1 MILAIKLI
9 ASLLAANS
17 LYFFWK
23 SLSSPMWVVSL
34 IGEIPGDFNIRN
46 VAARNHE
53 KRWRVRKQYAYLIA
67 TMIGFGITTYW
78 IANEL
83 LSFLPDNLGANNED
97 GEYVSVK
104 EAISTSLAGMG
115 GFFIPNFLYQN
126 AKKNLKD
133 SGSE

>member
-1 MILAIKLI
+1 MILAIKFI

-23 SLSSPMWVVSL
+23 SVSSPLWVVSM
-34 IGEIPGDFNIRN
+34 ISEIPGDANIRA

-83 LSFLPDNLGANNED
+83 LSFLPDSLGANNED
-97 GEYVSVK
+97 GEYVSVR
-104 EAISTSLAGMG
+104 EAISKCLAGMG
-115 GFFIPNFLYQN
+115 GFFILNYLYQN
-126 AKKNLKD
+126 AKKNLRD